1 MDPGLLRSYQGA
13 NSLVF
18 GRAGNGPP
26 DVSPI
31 SCQAKERAGVDGAG
45 HNSGKVVGLGEGKL
59 VDDGGWL
66 WWDMESFGLRAF
78 EVKRVYKDEQF
89 VFKSRGRMQK

>member
-1 MDPGLLRSYQGA
+1 LDLDLP
-13 NSLVF
+13 
-18 GRAGNGPP
+18 GNGPP

-59 VDDGGWL
+59 VDDGGWF
-66 WWDMESFGLRAF
+66 WRDMESLGLRAF
-78 EVKRVYKDEQF
+78 
-89 VFKSRGRMQK
+89 